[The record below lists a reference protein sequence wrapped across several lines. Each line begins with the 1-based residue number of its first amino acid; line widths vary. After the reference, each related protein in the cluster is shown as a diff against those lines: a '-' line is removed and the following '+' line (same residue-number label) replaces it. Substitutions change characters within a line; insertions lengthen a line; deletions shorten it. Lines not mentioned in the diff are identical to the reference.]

1 MIFNQQ
7 TFYSVILL
15 MTMVIAIVVVKS
27 VIKKFSRIK
36 HIDANRRK
44 VVLNLCYFVIYLLSG
59 VGLAIVWG
67 VDLKQFT
74 VFISSVL
81 AVIGV
86 GFFAQW
92 SILSNLTASVI
103 LFFNHPVRIG
113 DRIKVIDKDYDW
125 IGIVTDITGF
135 YVFMTTDKGEYITLP
150 NSMVIQRGIQILPV
164 KKQPLEAPDEHAV
177 D

>member
-1 MIFNQQ
+1 MIFNSQALY
-7 TFYSVILL
+7 TSILL
-15 MTMVIAIVVVKS
+15 ATMVIAIVVVKS

-36 HIDANRRK
+36 SIDANRHK
-44 VVLNLCYFVIYLLSG
+44 VVLNLCYFIIYLLSG

-164 KKQPLEAPDEHAV
+164 EEEPLEAPVEHAV